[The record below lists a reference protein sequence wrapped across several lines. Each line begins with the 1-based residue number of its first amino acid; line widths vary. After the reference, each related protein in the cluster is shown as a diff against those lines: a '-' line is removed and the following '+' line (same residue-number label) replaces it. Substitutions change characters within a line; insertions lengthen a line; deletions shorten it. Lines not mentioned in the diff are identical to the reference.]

1 MRLGA
6 KLAETI
12 TKRLNDKDR
21 EAAAAMDCSIKVG
34 VCAVFL
40 TPVLKMTGGH
50 PHRESAE

>member
-6 KLAETI
+6 KLTETI

-34 VCAVFL
+34 VCAVFFNARVEDDRRPP
-40 TPVLKMTGGH
+40 TP
-50 PHRESAE
+50 